1 MSEFERENAEAVD
14 MVRAG
19 QQFPRAK
26 VHFLSEADYRCYQEY
41 MDAKAIEELT
51 DPETVVIQ
59 NLIKRIGGTIAR
71 VFPAVIFFAG
81 AAEGLMDLY
90 FAGALT
96 LPCLFWAVGFWMW
109 GGENGTHNR
118 T

>member
-1 MSEFERENAEAVD
+1 MSEFERENAEVTD

-19 QQFPRAK
+19 QQLPRAK
-26 VHFLSEADYRCYQEY
+26 VHFLSEAEYRGYQEY
-41 MDAKAIEELT
+41 MDAKTIEQLT
-51 DPETVVIQ
+51 DPETAALQ
-59 NLIKRIGGTIAR
+59 SLIKRIGGAIAR

-96 LPCLFWAVGFWMW
+96 LPCLFWAVGYWVW
-109 GGENGTHNR
+109 GGRNG
-118 T
+118 

>member
-19 QQFPRAK
+19 QQLPRAK
-26 VHFLSEADYRCYQEY
+26 VHFLSEADYRDYQEY
-41 MDAKAIEELT
+41 MDAKNVEALA
-51 DPETVVIQ
+51 DPEVEAVQ
-59 NLIKRIGGTIAR
+59 RMVKRIGGVIAR
-71 VFPAVIFFAG
+71 AFPSVIFFAG

-96 LPCLFWAVGFWMW
+96 LPCLFWAIGYWVW
-109 GGENGTHNR
+109 GNRNG
-118 T
+118 

>member
-1 MSEFERENAEAVD
+1 MSEFERENTEVID

-19 QQFPRAK
+19 QQLPRVK
-26 VHFLSEADYRCYQEY
+26 VHFLSEADYRGYQEY
-41 MDAKAIEELT
+41 LDAKEIEALT
-51 DPETVVIQ
+51 DPETAAIQ

-71 VFPAVIFFAG
+71 AFPAVIFFAG

-96 LPCLFWAVGFWMW
+96 LPCLFWAVGYWVW
-109 GGENGTHNR
+109 GGRNG
-118 T
+118 